1 MTEDPSQSVLS
12 LHILEMTPAR
22 PITTVQLRQFTD
34 RDEQLATVRHYVLR
48 GWPREVD
55 SELRHYWNRRHELSV
70 LGGCVLWGS
79 RVIIPQKAWPRV
91 LEKLHVAHPGVS
103 RMKSLARSYIWW
115 PGLDADIEKIAKSC
129 GTCQEHQRSPPKAP
143 LHSWAQPERAWS
155 RLHIDFDG
163 PFLGRWFVI
172 LSDAYSKWLEVKPLS
187 SPATGPTIQVLQSIF
202 ATHGLPE
209 IIDNGLAFTSQEFG
223 DFMKS
228 KGIVHI
234 TTAPYYPSSTGL
246 AERAVQTFKEAMKRM

>member
-1 MTEDPSQSVLS
+1 
-12 LHILEMTPAR
+12 MTPAR